1 MSKRLRIFLF
11 VLLSVGAAACGRYDS
26 DIATVKAAKSLTD
39 HTNEEVAMEIAGAR
53 GKVTWSA
60 GRPDKYK
67 DNEYIVGVDATIEKI
82 TQAGAKRV
90 VVLQFVNNRQTN
102 KVGFDGV
109 TIDGQ
114 PQDMIGGALN
124 LLLMQLQ

>member
-1 MSKRLRIFLF
+1 MTRLLRVALLAFLT
-11 VLLSVGAAACGRYDS
+11 VGLAACGRYDS

-39 HTNEEVAMEIAGAR
+39 HTNEEVAMQIAGAR

-67 DNEYIVGVDATIEKI
+67 DNEYIVGVDATIEK
-82 TQAGAKRV
+82 TTREGNKRV
-90 VVLQFVNNRQTN
+90 VVLQFINNRQTN
-102 KVGFDGV
+102 QVGFDGV

-114 PQDMIGGALN
+114 RQDIIGGALN
-124 LLLMQLQ
+124 LLLMQLE

>member
-1 MSKRLRIFLF
+1 MSKLLRT
-11 VLLSVGAAACGRYDS
+11 VLLLVLMAGLATCGKYDS

-39 HTNEEVAMEIAGAR
+39 HSNEDVAMQIAGAR

-67 DNEYIVGVDATIEKI
+67 DNEYIVGVDATIEK
-82 TQAGAKRV
+82 TTREGNKRI
-90 VVLQFVNNRQTN
+90 VVLSFVNNRQTN
-102 KVGFDGV
+102 QVGFDGV

-114 PQDMIGGALN
+114 RQDIIGGALN
-124 LLLMQLQ
+124 LLLMQLE